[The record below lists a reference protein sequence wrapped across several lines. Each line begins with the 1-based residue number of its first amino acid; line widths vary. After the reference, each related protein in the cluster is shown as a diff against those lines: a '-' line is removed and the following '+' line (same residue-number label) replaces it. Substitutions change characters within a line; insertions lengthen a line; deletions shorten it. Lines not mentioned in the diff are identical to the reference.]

1 MRYLYHDGE
10 RIARHLSHE
19 ERPTPDTAGVSTRV
33 NQRARTRQALIDAAA
48 KLLDDGRASPTMD
61 EIAERAQVSRA
72 TAYRYFDSAADLVWQ
87 VVADRLIE
95 PLDDAFVDIGDDI
108 VERVLRAETVINDH
122 LFGDPDGARAFER
135 AALDRRLSGTAL
147 PDDRAGRRLVYIDA
161 ALAPIAGRLGEAE
174 FDRLRYALAL
184 TMGSQ
189 VVPAMLDTCGLD
201 EAHAREVTRFAAAA
215 IVDAAL
221 ARVR

>member
-1 MRYLYHDGE
+1 M
-10 RIARHLSHE
+10 
-19 ERPTPDTAGVSTRV
+19 STRV

-48 KLLDDGRASPTMD
+48 VLLDEGCASPTMD
-61 EIAERAQVSRA
+61 TIAERAQVSRA

-95 PLDDAFVDIGDDI
+95 PLDDAFVEIGDDV
-108 VERVLRAETVINDH
+108 VERVLRAEQVINDH
-122 LFGDPDGARAFER
+122 LFGDPDGTRAFER

-161 ALAPIAGRLGEAE
+161 ALAPLADRLDEAAL
-174 FDRLRYALAL
+174 DRLRFALAL

-189 VVPAMLDTCGLD
+189 VVPALLDTCGLD
-201 EAHAREVTRFAAAA
+201 EERARDVTRFAAAA

-221 ARVR
+221 ERSR

>member
-1 MRYLYHDGE
+1 M
-10 RIARHLSHE
+10 
-19 ERPTPDTAGVSTRV
+19 STRV

-48 KLLDDGRASPTMD
+48 ALLDDGRASPTMD

-95 PLDDAFVDIGDDI
+95 PLDDAFVDAGDDI

-122 LFGDPDGARAFER
+122 LFGDADGARAFER
-135 AALDRRLSGTAL
+135 AALDRRLSGAAL

-161 ALAPIAGRLGEAE
+161 ALAPVADCLDAAE
-174 FDRLRYALAL
+174 LERLRYALAL

-201 EAHAREVTRFAAAA
+201 EAGAREVTRFAAAA

-221 ARVR
+221 ARSR